1 MEFAEA
7 ARRVHLNRSVAFFG
21 AGFSL
26 GASNLDGKEMKAS
39 GGLAEILSTA
49 LNENETLPLELASQ
63 EYVRAKI
70 EPDIRD
76 LIRQS
81 YSANSISEY
90 QKHIASLPWQ
100 RMYTTNYDNVLEK
113 ARRDC
118 GIQVLSATALEA
130 PTAYSGR
137 NAIIHLHGFVER
149 LTKNDWD
156 NAYVLTDQQYASDI
170 LRESGWLETF
180 RNDISYADS
189 IFFFG
194 YSINDLDIAR
204 LMYENPSISEKTFII
219 VGESPSR
226 STEVRTQGY
235 GNLVRFSVEQAASH
249 FPAAGDPEASQP
261 APYLVNFIPVEISPA
276 DTQPNRNDIVNFLIK
291 GDVNEGFFARD
302 LTNGTSEYYVS
313 RDEINFRA
321 EKLGVHPERIIVHSR
336 LGSGKTCAIAEISH
350 YLLTAGWSVL
360 KFNGIYDGIEYD
372 IDYLA
377 SLQTKNQAR
386 TALIFEN
393 CFAHTDQIRE
403 LVERFPIISFF
414 LTSRS
419 AALQTRIGDISEAFG
434 DDFEVV
440 DLNELSEAEAA
451 ELNEILYSNGLWGE
465 RQGWTKN
472 KRLNYILRTA
482 KADLPTLLVDVCRSS
497 DIFARVRAELA
508 NLGEHPRDVKKS
520 LIVTLCLSVAGARLN
535 LNQICDVVQADI
547 FKFGKFQSDPTL
559 REFIDFDKGRIIA
572 RSATFA
578 KAVLRDII
586 PDHLIV
592 ETIPNVVSRLDRLAS
607 ENSAYDEA
615 LKGMVRFGFIES
627 ILSQNGKEA
636 KLVAFYEAI
645 RATGVGASNPQF
657 WLQYAIACMSFSDFD
672 NADIHFKAAFGLA
685 ERKGGYDP
693 YQIENQYAR
702 FLLESR
708 TQTANW
714 SDHFEAF
721 KNAHEIIA
729 RQMNSF
735 REGFYPYRVAR
746 SYLPYVEVN
755 NKAFSKEQRERI
767 VGWCEQLMKLSVS
780 APNSIK
786 RSRYWR
792 EADIALK
799 NTIDYLRE

>member
-21 AGFSL
+21 AGFSRD
-26 GASNLDGKEMKAS
+26 ASNLDGKEMKSS

-49 LNENETLPLELASQ
+49 LDENETLPLELASQ

-81 YSANSISEY
+81 YSANSVSGY
-90 QKHIASLPWQ
+90 QKHLSSLPWQ

-113 ARRDC
+113 GRRDS
-118 GIQVLSATALEA
+118 GMPVLSATSLEA
-130 PTAYSGR
+130 PAEYSGR
-137 NAIIHLHGFVER
+137 NAIVHLHGFVER
-149 LTKNDWD
+149 LTKGDWD

-194 YSINDLDIAR
+194 YSIQDVDIAR

-219 VGESPSR
+219 AGKTPSR
-226 STEVRTQGY
+226 STEIRTQGY
-235 GNLVRFSVEQAASH
+235 GNLVRLNVEQAASH
-249 FPAAGDPEASQP
+249 FPAADDPEASQP
-261 APYLVNFIPVEISPA
+261 APYLVNLIPVEIIPA
-276 DTQPNRNDIVNFLIK
+276 DNQPSRDDVVNFLIK
-291 GDVNEGFFARD
+291 GDFNEGYAARD

-313 RDEINFRA
+313 RDQINSRA
-321 EKLGVHPERIIVHSR
+321 DTLGTRPERIIVHSR
-336 LGSGKTCAIAEISH
+336 LGSGKTCATMEIAH

-360 KFNGIYDGIEYD
+360 KFNGISDGIEYD

-377 SLQTKNQAR
+377 NLQTKNQAR

-393 CFAHTDQIRE
+393 CFGYTDQIKE
-403 LVERFPIISFF
+403 LVERFPMISFF

-419 AALQTRIGDISEAFG
+419 AALQTRIGNISEAFG
-434 DDFEVV
+434 DDFEVI
-440 DLNELSEAEAA
+440 DLNELSEAEAE

-465 RQGWTKN
+465 RQGRTLQ
-472 KRLNYILRTA
+472 KRLEYILRTA
-482 KADLPTLLVDVCRSS
+482 NADLPTLLVDVCRSS

-508 NLGEHPRDVKKS
+508 NLDEHPRDVRKS

-547 FKFGKFQSDPTL
+547 FKFGKYQSNPTL

-578 KAVLRDII
+578 RAVLRDII
-586 PDHLIV
+586 PDHLII
-592 ETIPNVVSRLDRLAS
+592 EAIPNVVSRLDRLAS
-607 ENSAYDEA
+607 ENSVYDEA

-627 ILSQNGKEA
+627 ILGQTGKEA

-657 WLQYAIACMSFSDFD
+657 WLQYAIACMSFSDFE
-672 NADIHFKAAFGLA
+672 NADVHFQAAFGLA
-685 ERKGGYDP
+685 EKKGGYDP

-708 TQTANW
+708 TQTSKW
-714 SDHFEAF
+714 LDYFEAF

-746 SYLPYVEVN
+746 SYLPYVEAN
-755 NKAFSKEQRERI
+755 NKVFSKAQRERI
-767 VGWCEQLMKLSVS
+767 VGWCEQLIKLGGN
-780 APNSIK
+780 APNQIK

-792 EADIALK
+792 EADVALK
-799 NTIDYLRE
+799 NTIDYLRG